1 MIGYFLA
8 SLIPFGAFAL
18 GIVEAQAWTL
28 TTQAMLVGLCFA
40 SGLAPVTGKFG
51 FIPGVIAGAIH
62 ALLVMNVPALHGG
75 FCLYN
80 GGFTCGIVAFVLVP
94 VLESFI
100 GTKEERAEK
109 KKA

>member
-1 MIGYFLA
+1 
-8 SLIPFGAFAL
+8 
-18 GIVEAQAWTL
+18 
-28 TTQAMLVGLCFA
+28 MLVGLCFA

-51 FIPGVIAGAIH
+51 FFPGVIAGAIH

-75 FCLYN
+75 FLLYN

-100 GTKEERAEK
+100 GTKEERKEK
-109 KKA
+109 RKARKEKAA